1 MSKKDEKT
9 EKATPQRRKKA
20 REEGQVAR
28 SQEVGVAGSLLVA
41 AFFMQVFG
49 PGLAETVRE
58 ETTFLLA
65 TTTGEYLPAQ
75 RVVDAV
81 GRIIVAVVVPAVGL
95 ATAFALVSGFVQVGF
110 KPSWKAAKPQIKR
123 LNPKQGMEKLKP
135 AKAGWELVRAV
146 TKLGL
151 LGLIVA
157 GPLLGWGEQMQGR
170 SLGHGMTEALEQA
183 WALLLRAMLL
193 AAAVAVADFAWQ
205 RWSHEK
211 KLKMAKHEVKR
222 EHKDT
227 EGDPQIRQARRRK
240 AMEFSRNRMLTEV
253 AHADVVVTNPTHLA
267 VALRYGEGD
276 AAPRVVAKGAD
287 RLAARIRHI
296 AHRHGVTV
304 TEDRALARSLYRRC
318 KLDHYIPAALYEAVA
333 VVLAMAYRRQG
344 RHLTGAR
351 AA

>member
-41 AFFMQVFG
+41 AFFMQVFA
-49 PGLAETVRE
+49 PGAAETFQE
-58 ETTFLLA
+58 ETALLLGQ
-65 TTTGEYLPAQ
+65 TTGEYLPAE
-75 RVVDAV
+75 RVSGAV
-81 GRIIVAVVVPAVGL
+81 GRLVVAVVVPAMGL
-95 ATAFALVSGFVQVGF
+95 ATAFALFSGFSQVGF
-110 KPSWKAAKPQIKR
+110 KPSWKAAKPKLKR

-135 AKAGWELVRAV
+135 AKASWELVRAL

-157 GPLLGWGEQMQGR
+157 GPLLGWADQMQGR
-170 SLGHGMTEALEQA
+170 SLGHGVAEALDQA

-193 AAAVAVADFAWQ
+193 AVAVAVADFAWQ

-227 EGDPQIRQARRRK
+227 EGDPQIRQMRKRK
-240 AMEFSRNRMLTEV
+240 AAELSRNRMLTEV

-287 RLAARIRHI
+287 HLAARIRHI

-318 KLDHYIPAALYEAVA
+318 KLDAYIPAALYEAVA

-344 RHLTGAR
+344 RHPAGAR
-351 AA
+351 AS